1 MNKLK
6 IFNVAPRIPENIKFL
21 EKLSMNLWWTWNSNA
36 QNLFRRIKPSLWY
49 DSERNPIAMLAS
61 VTQER
66 LEELSNDEGFVQ
78 HLKEVK
84 RDFETEIEQREGK
97 SSHEGCV
104 AYFSLEYGLHES
116 LRIYSGG
123 LGVLAGDHLK
133 TASDLDICLHGV
145 GLFYRDGYFRQ
156 HLNNEGWQEESYPA
170 NKLQHM
176 PFHRVTDDQGED
188 LIVEL
193 KLPDGKLK
201 ACVWR
206 VDVGRTK
213 LFLLDANL
221 LDNKPEH
228 RDITSRLYGGNREMR
243 LRQELLLG
251 IGGFYALTKMGYE
264 PKVCHINE
272 GHAAFLNIA
281 RLDYFVRN
289 KGITLEQAL
298 HMVPR
303 TKVFTTHTP
312 VAAGHESFRL
322 DLLRP
327 HLESVME
334 DFEVDVDDML
344 SLAQVE
350 PKEEKEEND
359 NNQKDDRE
367 MSLTVL
373 GLRTSGFSNGVS
385 ELHGRVSRNMWA
397 HLWPNHSEEEIPI
410 HHITNGVHL
419 PTFVSQEIALL
430 LERYIGSGWDRGLFN
445 GGETRAIEGIPAEEL
460 WHAHEIAGSRMI
472 ATIRRR
478 LQDSLRANHAPGYE
492 ISKAETVLDNNVL
505 TIGFARRFATYK
517 RATLIL
523 HDRERLKRLILD
535 EDRPIQLV
543 FAGKAHPADEGG
555 KKLIQEI
562 YNLSKDEDLGQRIV
576 FLEDYDMFIAE
587 RMVQGVDIWLNNP
600 RRPREASGTSGMKAA
615 LNGAI
620 NFSVLDGWWAEA
632 YNGKNGWPIGKGE
645 VYDDVNY
652 QDHIEA
658 QYLYNTLENDIIP
671 LYYQNKQGNI
681 PEDWVNKMK
690 ESIKTS
696 LAYFSSHRMVKEY
709 MNYTYIPALENYEAF
724 SGDNFIKGKE
734 YTENFLE
741 LKTNW
746 DKLRIHPPEAD
757 RSLSSLRVGDRFKVK
772 ARVFLDDIPEE
783 FVNLEVY
790 YGAVGP
796 MNTIEG
802 YHTEQM
808 TLEKSDQKGYYDYT
822 SEIECESAGRYGFT
836 VRAVPRDTVWK
847 NTMPGL
853 IAWAEI

>member
-6 IFNVAPRIPENIKFL
+6 IFNVAPKMPENIQFL
-21 EKLSMNLWWTWNSNA
+21 EKLSKNLWWTWNSNA
-36 QNLFRRIKPSLWY
+36 QNLFRRIQPSLWY
-49 DSERNPIAMLAS
+49 DSERNPTAMLLS
-61 VTQER
+61 VSQER
-66 LEELSNDEGFVQ
+66 LEELAEDEGFVQ
-78 HLKEVK
+78 HLNEVK
-84 RDFETEIEQREGK
+84 QQFEAEIENKKDK
-97 SSHEGCV
+97 SSQEGCV

-116 LRIYSGG
+116 IRIYSGG

-145 GLFYRDGYFRQ
+145 GLFYREGYFRQ

-170 NKLQHM
+170 NMLQHM
-176 PFHRVTDDQGED
+176 PFHKVTDEEGND
-188 LIVEL
+188 LHVSL
-193 KLPDGKLK
+193 KMPEGVLK
-201 ACVWR
+201 ACIWR
-206 VDVGRTK
+206 VDVGRTH

-221 LDNKPEH
+221 PDNIPEH
-228 RDITSRLYGGNREMR
+228 RDITSRLYGGDRKMR

-251 IGGFYALTKMGYE
+251 IGGFYALTLMGYE

-289 KGITLEQAL
+289 KGITFDEAL
-298 HMVPR
+298 QMVPR

-312 VAAGHESFRL
+312 VPAGHESFRV
-322 DLLRP
+322 DLLKP
-327 HLESVME
+327 HLEAVME
-334 DFEVDVDDML
+334 DFAIDVDDLMD
-344 SLAQVE
+344 LAQVE
-350 PKEEKEEND
+350 PEEENGD
-359 NNQKDDRE
+359 NNGDDRE

-373 GLRTSGFSNGVS
+373 GLRTSAFSNGVS
-385 ELHGRVSRNMWA
+385 ELHGRVSRQMWS
-397 HLWPNHSEEEIPI
+397 HLWPNHAEEEIPI

-419 PTFVSQEIALL
+419 PTMVSEEIAHL

-445 GGETRAIEGIPAEEL
+445 GGETRAIDGIPAEEL

-492 ISKAETVLDNNVL
+492 ISKAENVLDNNVL

-517 RATLIL
+517 RATLVL
-523 HDRERLKRLILD
+523 HDIERLKKLVLN
-535 EDRPIQLV
+535 EEQPIQLV

-562 YNLSKDEDLGQRIV
+562 YNLSMDENLGQRIV

-632 YNGKNGWPIGKGE
+632 YNGKNGWAIGKGE
-645 VYDDVNY
+645 VYEDVNY

-671 LYYQNKQGNI
+671 LYYQNQKGNI
-681 PEDWVNKMK
+681 PEAWVNMMK
-690 ESIKTS
+690 ESIKTTLS
-696 LAYFSSHRMVKEY
+696 YFSSHRMVKEY
-709 MNYTYIPALENYEAF
+709 MNYTYLPAFKNYEAF
-724 SGDNFIKGKE
+724 SSDHFKKGRE
-734 YTENFLE
+734 YTQTYMQ
-741 LKTNW
+741 LKSNW
-746 DKLRIHPPEAD
+746 DKVMIYPPEAD
-757 RSLSSLRVGDRFKVK
+757 RSMESLRVGDRFKVT
-772 ARVFLDDIPEE
+772 ARVFLDNISPDH
-783 FVNLEVY
+783 VDVEVY
-790 YGAVGP
+790 YGPVGP
-796 MNTIEG
+796 MNTIETS
-802 YHTEQM
+802 HSVRMEM
-808 TLEKSDQKGYYDYT
+808 AEKEEKGYYTYS
-822 SEIECESAGRYGFT
+822 SEIVCEATGRYGFT
-836 VRAVPRDTVWK
+836 VRVVPHDPVWK

-853 IAWAEI
+853 ITWAEI